1 MCCSAYFLS
10 ENIFLELHGKLTNLD
25 VGNRGVRWL
34 DYNLMDLESFWM
46 GPFSDF
52 TS

>member
-25 VGNRGVRWL
+25 VGNRGVGWL
-34 DYNLMDLESFWM
+34 DYNLTDLESFWM